1 MQHFSGLDRLGGGG
15 VNISHH
21 FEMLGTI
28 FNLNQNSFVQ
38 QKNVIAQTGQLHSN
52 IIGPFCSF
60 YHFCVKTFS
69 NVFPELKVEDQIII
83 YDTNVIL

>member
-1 MQHFSGLDRLGGGG
+1 MQHFSGLDRLGE

-38 QKNVIAQTGQLHSN
+38 QKNVIAQTGQVHSN
-52 IIGPFCSF
+52 IIGPFC
-60 YHFCVKTFS
+60 
-69 NVFPELKVEDQIII
+69 
-83 YDTNVIL
+83 

>member
-1 MQHFSGLDRLGGGG
+1 
-15 VNISHH
+15 
-21 FEMLGTI
+21 MLGTI

-60 YHFCVKTFS
+60 YYFCAKTFS